1 LFYQS
6 PVIRVCIMKR
16 LAITCF
22 TLCFAIC
29 LAWML
34 APSAAISQ
42 TATGPEQDCFGALPI
57 NRTLITQQISYKGF
71 GVNSN
76 EVSSGLGC
84 ASSSKTNSSWYRLDV
99 ASDGF
104 LAFRLTAANGT
115 DDYNFVVFR
124 FPATAAN
131 QAAGCVSATSS
142 ASNIA
147 ACNFAPG
154 GSTGLDNTLATQF
167 SSFGQ
172 SLAVKRG
179 ETYMIY
185 VSNKTGSNGF
195 TLDFSTSSP
204 GVIPTATTFP
214 VATVAVR
221 ANQASGCGASSS
233 LIVTFSDPILRGSV
247 QPGTFTLTGNNQTF
261 TINSVA
267 CANCP
272 SNGLDSNTRKGV
284 SYTLNFTPAIS
295 ISGTYTLALST
306 TAGSISLRNVDNSL
320 IAMPATPVIV
330 NVGANLPA
338 VISSLPIA
346 NNTTT
351 FCLGQS
357 VTLTTPDAGAG
368 TQYQWLREGNGGALL
383 PIIGGTSRNLN
394 VTGSYAFA
402 ETPSTDSSSVVIV
415 TKTVNFRVL
424 VTDGNGC
431 IRTSNPIAVSV
442 SPGLQPKVLNAPTGG
457 NDLRPCRNEGIT
469 LVAESGFR
477 SYLWYKNFQAVDTAK
492 STTFFVRDAGVYAV
506 ETVDN
511 SGCRNL
517 SLSFTITPRDAVIPV
532 IRGDSVNCANP
543 TTGKA
548 DKPITLSVTPDE
560 SFSTYQWFDAVT
572 KKAISGA
579 TGSIVAVTTGTY
591 YLQVNSSSGC
601 VVPSAPFTVNIGAI
615 PVTPIINNIAGGFNV
630 QLCPGSSQPLFATE
644 GFDRYQ
650 WYRGGLPI
658 DGATSRRYD
667 AKDSGQYAVQVFS
680 KQGCPSPLSNPPV
693 SISNGAIIPGVVSS
707 GSGSFTTCRGTSLQL
722 SITIPDSLLSKATIE
737 WTRASGGAVLG
748 TSRTLTVSDAG
759 QYKVSVQFLNNIPC
773 PISTTVTVAVVDNP
787 TPIVVTPTGGNTY
800 CQGGSLTLDAGD
812 FVTYQWFLGGT
823 AISGATMRTLVVR
836 APGTYTVRVTAS
848 GGCSGTSAPFAV
860 QELPAPDAPIIASR
874 NASLTLCPNGSLD
887 LFVQNANAA
896 LTYQWFKDNVAL
908 SGQTGTSL
916 TVTAIGAYT
925 VEAKSANGCT
935 ARPNAP
941 ANVTQGKLPTPPS
954 FPSAMTICPNSDTTI
969 TAPTGFI
976 GYQWLT
982 GSGNSAQA
990 IMGETNR
997 TFRINRAGTFS
1008 LRVTD
1013 SLGCVNTSST
1023 ITVTQTVVTVTITSI
1038 DAGVR
1043 FQASSTPRARLFQWL
1058 LNGTNILGATD
1069 EFFAPQSSGSY
1080 SVRVTDI
1087 NGCQQTSSAQRFD
1100 LPIVVSVPDT
1110 SRTTGGPTI
1119 PPVVRGDSA
1128 FAAPGDT
1135 VVYTIRLRSLG
1146 TLRPGAKIDA
1156 TICFNA
1162 TLLEPL
1168 PPLAAGTISGGV
1180 RCIPITLTI
1189 PSDTTAALFNLPFR
1203 AALGNDSVTA
1213 LVITARLSP
1222 GGALLPTTASYFRL
1236 TTISYA
1242 GGPRLIGPA
1251 PRMRLTPSRPNPV
1264 GDDGTISYVIENAAS
1279 NERTVE
1285 TVSVTISDVYG
1296 QIVKTLPITQLIG
1309 KEGEIPFNT
1318 ADLPRGVYFVT
1329 VRSRGAM
1336 QVQKI
1341 HVLR

>member
-1 LFYQS
+1 
-6 PVIRVCIMKR
+6 MKR

-22 TLCFAIC
+22 FLCFAWIV
-29 LAWML
+29 
-34 APSAAISQ
+34 APTAAISQ
-42 TATGPEQDCFGALPI
+42 TASGPEQDCFGALPI
-57 NRTLITQQISYKGF
+57 NRTLITQQISYKGS
-71 GVNSN
+71 GANGN
-76 EVSSGLGC
+76 EVSSGFGC
-84 ASSSKTNSSWYRLDV
+84 ANSPKTNSSWYRLDV

-104 LAFRLTAANGT
+104 LSFRITAAN
-115 DDYNFVVFR
+115 DADNYDFLVLR
-124 FPATAAN
+124 FPANAAN
-131 QAAGCVSATSS
+131 QTVGCVSATSS
-142 ASNIA
+142 ASNIV
-147 ACNFAPG
+147 ACSFAPG
-154 GSTGLDNTLATQF
+154 SSTGLDNTLATQF
-167 SSFGQ
+167 DSFR
-172 SLAVKRG
+172 SALAVKRG
-179 ETYMIY
+179 EIYMIY
-185 VSNKTGSNGF
+185 VSNKTGLGGF
-195 TLDFSTSSP
+195 TMDLSASTP
-204 GVIPTATTFP
+204 GVIPTAATFP
-214 VATVAVR
+214 VAAAAVK

-233 LIVTFSDPILRGSV
+233 LVLTFSEPVLRGSV

-261 TINSVA
+261 TINSIA

-272 SNGLDSNTRKGV
+272 ANGLDSNTRKGV

-306 TAGSISLRNVDNSL
+306 TAGSIKLRNVDNSL
-320 IAMPATPVIV
+320 IAMPSTPVII

-338 VISSLPIA
+338 VTSSLPIA

-383 PIIGGTSRNLN
+383 PIIGGTSRNLS

-402 ETPSTDSSSVVIV
+402 ETPSTDSTSVVIV
-415 TKTVNFRVL
+415 TRTINFRVL

-431 IRTSNPIAVSV
+431 VRTSNPIAVSV
-442 SPGLQPKVLNAPTGG
+442 SPGLQPKILNAPTGG
-457 NDLRPCRNEGIT
+457 NDLRPCRNEGVT

-511 SGCRNL
+511 LGCRNL

-532 IRGDSVNCANP
+532 IRGDTVNCANA

-560 SFSTYQWFDAVT
+560 SFSTYQWFDNAT

-579 TGSIVAVTTGTY
+579 TGSTVAVTTGTY

-601 VVPSAPFTVNIGAI
+601 LVTSATFTVNVGVI
-615 PVTPIINNIAGGFNV
+615 PVKPIINNISGGFEV

-644 GFDRYQ
+644 GFLEYR
-650 WYRGGLPI
+650 WYLDGVLI
-658 DGATSRRYD
+658 AGATARRFD
-667 AKDSGQYAVQVFS
+667 ATKAGRYAVQVIS
-680 KQGCPSPLSNPPV
+680 PQGCPSELSNPPV
-693 SISNGAIIPGVVSS
+693 TVKSGTIVPITLNSKSDTIS
-707 GSGSFTTCRGTSLQL
+707 TCRGVAFPATL
-722 SITIPDSLLSKATIE
+722 TIPDSLISRATIE
-737 WTRASGGAVLG
+737 WTKIGQAGVIG
-748 TSRTLTVSDAG
+748 TSTIQSISEAG
-759 QYKVSVQFLNNIPC
+759 QYRVSVQFTNNNPC
-773 PISTTVTVAVVDNP
+773 AVSTTITVKVTDNP
-787 TPIVVTPTGGNTY
+787 TTDISTDTGKNTF
-800 CQGGSLTLDAGD
+800 CKGDALTLNAGSFD
-812 FVTYQWFLGGT
+812 TYQWFIVNGGVST
-823 AISGATMRTLVVR
+823 PIAGATMRTLVVR
-836 APGTYTVRVTAS
+836 AAGSYRVQVTITN
-848 GGCSGTSAPFAV
+848 GGCTGSSGVFTV
-860 QELPAPDAPIIASR
+860 QELPVPDPPIIASR
-874 NASLTLCPNGSLD
+874 NGSLALCPNGSLQ

-896 LTYQWFKDNVAL
+896 LTYQWFKDNQAL
-908 SGQTGTSL
+908 AGQTATSL
-916 TVTAIGAYT
+916 VVTATGAYT

-935 ARPNAP
+935 SRPNAP

-954 FPSAMTICPNSDTTI
+954 FPATITICPNRDTTL

-976 GYQWLT
+976 GYKWFT
-982 GSGNSAQA
+982 GTGNSAQF
-990 IMGETNR
+990 IPGETNR

-1008 LRVTD
+1008 LEITD
-1013 SLGCVNTSST
+1013 SLGCINTSAT
-1023 ITVTQTVVTVTITSI
+1023 ITVSQTVVTVTIDTI

-1043 FQASSTPRARLFQWL
+1043 FRASSTPRARLFQWL
-1058 LNGTNILGATD
+1058 LGGTNIPGATD
-1069 EFFAPQSSGSY
+1069 SLFAPQVTGLY

-1087 NGCQQTSSAQRFD
+1087 NGCDQTSNARNFIPPFIKDSTC
-1100 LPIVVSVPDT
+1100 LSNCGST
-1110 SRTTGGPTI
+1110 NPTV

-1180 RCIPITLTI
+1180 RCIPLTLTI

-1213 LVITARLSP
+1213 LVITSRLSP
-1222 GGALLPTTASYFRL
+1222 GGAPLPTTASYFRL

-1242 GGPRLIGPA
+1242 GGARLIGPA

-1264 GDDGTISYVIENAAS
+1264 GDDGTISYVIENAAP
-1279 NERTVE
+1279 NERTIE
-1285 TVSVTISDVYG
+1285 SVSVTISDVYG
-1296 QIVKTLPITQLIG
+1296 RIAKTLPVTQLVG

-1318 ADLPRGVYFVT
+1318 ADLAPGVYFVT
-1329 VRSRGAM
+1329 VRSRGSM

>member
-1 LFYQS
+1 
-6 PVIRVCIMKR
+6 MKR

-29 LAWML
+29 LAWVL

-57 NRTLITQQISYKGF
+57 NRTLITQQLSYKGS

-76 EVSSGLGC
+76 EVSSGTGC
-84 ASSSKTNSSWYRLDV
+84 ATSAKTNSSWYRLDV

-124 FPATAAN
+124 FPANAAN

-179 ETYMIY
+179 EIYMIY
-185 VSNKTGSNGF
+185 VSNRTGSSGF
-195 TLDFSTSSP
+195 TLDFSTSSS

-221 ANQASGCGASSS
+221 ANQASGCGAASS
-233 LIVTFSDPILRGSV
+233 LLLTFSEPILRGSV
-247 QPGTFTLTGNNQTF
+247 QPGTFVLTGNNQTF
-261 TINSVA
+261 TINSIA

-272 SNGLDSNTRKGV
+272 TLDSNTRKGV

-306 TAGSISLRNVDNSL
+306 TVGTISLRNVDNSL
-320 IAMPATPVIV
+320 IAMPATPVII
-330 NVGANLPA
+330 NVGANQPP
-338 VISSLPIA
+338 VTSSLPIA

-357 VTLTTPDAGAG
+357 VALTTPDAGAG

-383 PIIGGTSRNLN
+383 PIIGATSRTLN

-415 TKTVNFRVL
+415 TRTVNFRVL

-431 IRTSNPIAVSV
+431 VRTSNPIAVSV

-511 SGCRNL
+511 LGCRNL

-560 SFSTYQWFDAVT
+560 SFSTYQWFDNAT

-579 TGSIVAVTTGTY
+579 TGSTVAVTTGTY

-601 VVPSAPFTVNIGAI
+601 VVTSATFTVNVGAI
-615 PVTPIINNIAGGFNV
+615 PVTPIINNISGGFSV

-650 WYRGGLPI
+650 WYLNDTPI
-658 DGATSRRYD
+658 DGATARRFD
-667 AKDSGQYAVQVFS
+667 ATVPGRYAVQVFS

-693 SISNGAIIPGVVSS
+693 TISNGVIIPGVVSS

-773 PISTTVTVAVVDNP
+773 PISTTVTVSVVDNP
-787 TPIVVTPTGGNTY
+787 MPVVVTPTGGNTY

-812 FVTYQWFLGGT
+812 FVSYQWFLGGT

-874 NASLTLCPNGSLD
+874 NGSLALCPNGSLE

-896 LTYQWFKDNVAL
+896 LTYQWFKDNLAL

-954 FPSAMTICPNSDTTI
+954 FKDSITICPNSDTTI

-976 GYQWLT
+976 GYQWL
-982 GSGNSAQA
+982 SGIGKAAQP

-1013 SLGCVNTSST
+1013 SLGCVNTSSS
-1023 ITVTQTVVTVTITSI
+1023 ITVSQTVVTVTITSI

-1043 FQASSTPRARLFQWL
+1043 FQASSTPPARLFQWL
-1058 LNGTNILGATD
+1058 LNGTNVAGATD
-1069 EFFAPQSSGSY
+1069 AIFAPQVSGSY

-1128 FAAPGDT
+1128 LAAPGDT

-1296 QIVKTLPITQLIG
+1296 QIVKTLPITQLVG

-1318 ADLPRGVYFVT
+1318 ADLARGVYFVT

>member
-1 LFYQS
+1 
-6 PVIRVCIMKR
+6 MKR

-22 TLCFAIC
+22 FLCFAWIV
-29 LAWML
+29 
-34 APSAAISQ
+34 APTAAISQ
-42 TATGPEQDCFGALPI
+42 TASGPEQDCFGALPI
-57 NRTLITQQISYKGF
+57 NRTLITQQISYRGS
-71 GVNSN
+71 GVNGN
-76 EVSSGLGC
+76 EVSSGFGC
-84 ASSSKTNSSWYRLDV
+84 ANSSKTNSSWYRLDV

-104 LAFRLTAANGT
+104 LSFRITAAN
-115 DDYNFVVFR
+115 DADNYDFLVLR
-124 FPATAAN
+124 FPANAAN
-131 QAAGCVSATSS
+131 QTVGCVSATSS
-142 ASNIA
+142 ASNIV
-147 ACNFAPG
+147 ACSFAPG
-154 GSTGLDNTLATQF
+154 SSTGLDNTLAAQF
-167 SSFGQ
+167 DSFKPA
-172 SLAVKRG
+172 LAVKRG

-185 VSNKTGSNGF
+185 VSNKTGLGGF
-195 TLDFSTSSP
+195 TMDLSASTP

-214 VATVAVR
+214 VAAVTVK
-221 ANQASGCGASSS
+221 ANQATGCGASSS
-233 LIVTFSDPILRGSV
+233 LVLTFSEPILRGSI

-261 TINSVA
+261 TINSIA

-272 SNGLDSNTRKGV
+272 TNGLDSNTRKGI

-306 TAGSISLRNVDNSL
+306 TAGSIKLRSVDNAL

-338 VISSLPIA
+338 IASSLPIA

-368 TQYQWLREGNGGALL
+368 TQYQWLREGNGGVLL
-383 PIIGGTSRNLN
+383 PVIGGASRTLN

-415 TKTVNFRVL
+415 TRTINFRVL

-431 IRTSNPIAVSV
+431 VRTSNPIAVSV
-442 SPGLQPKVLNAPTGG
+442 SPGLQPKILNAPTGG
-457 NDLRPCRNEGIT
+457 NDLRPCRNEGVT
-469 LVAESGFR
+469 LVAEPGFR

-511 SGCRNL
+511 LGCRNL
-517 SLSFTITPRDAVIPV
+517 SLSFTITPRDAVIPI

-543 TTGKA
+543 ATGRA
-548 DKPITLSVTPDE
+548 DKPITLSITPDE
-560 SFSTYQWFDAVT
+560 SYSTYQWFDAAT
-572 KKAISGA
+572 KRAISGA
-579 TGSIVAVTTGTY
+579 TGSTVAVTTGTY
-591 YLQVNSSSGC
+591 YIEAKSKEGC
-601 VVPSAPFTVNIGAI
+601 VIASPVFTVNIGAVPI
-615 PVTPIINNIAGGFNV
+615 KPVINNISGGFTV
-630 QLCPGSSQPLFATE
+630 PICPGGSQPLFASE
-644 GFDRYQ
+644 GFMQYQ
-650 WYRGGLPI
+650 WYLNGKPI
-658 DGATSRRYD
+658 MGATSRRYD
-667 AKDSGQYAVQVFS
+667 ATEPGQYAVQVFS
-680 KQGCPSPLSNPPV
+680 AQGCPSELSNPPV
-693 SISNGAIIPGVVSS
+693 VLSNGVVIPGVVSS

-722 SITIPDSLLSKATIE
+722 TVAIPDSLLAKATIE
-737 WTRASGGAVLG
+737 WTRANGQGGVLG
-748 TSRTLTVSDAG
+748 TNRTLTVSDAG
-759 QYKVSVQFLNNIPC
+759 QYKVFIQFQGGSPC
-773 PISTTVTVAVVDNP
+773 PVSTTVTVAVVDNP
-787 TPIVVTPTGGNTY
+787 MPIVVTPTGGNTY

-860 QELPAPDAPIIASR
+860 QELPAPDAPVIASR
-874 NASLTLCPNGSLD
+874 NGSLALCPNGSLE

-896 LTYQWFKDNVAL
+896 LTYQWFKDNLAL
-908 SGQTGTSL
+908 SGQTGTTL
-916 TVTAIGAYT
+916 RVIAIGSYT

-935 ARPNAP
+935 SRPNAP
-941 ANVTQGKLPTPPS
+941 ANVTQGRLPTPPS
-954 FPSAMTICPNSDTTI
+954 FPSAITICPNADTTI

-982 GSGNSAQA
+982 GSGNSAVA

-1023 ITVTQTVVTVTITSI
+1023 ITVSQTVVTVTITSI

-1058 LNGTNILGATD
+1058 LNGTNVAGATD
-1069 EFFAPQSSGSY
+1069 SIFAPQVSGSY

-1100 LPIVVSVPDT
+1100 LPFIVSTPDT
-1110 SRTTGGPTI
+1110 SRTTGGPT

-1180 RCIPITLTI
+1180 RCIPLTLTI
-1189 PSDTTAALFNLPFR
+1189 PTDTTQALFNLPFR

-1222 GGALLPTTASYFRL
+1222 GGAPLPTTASYFRL

-1242 GGPRLIGPA
+1242 GGARLIGPA

-1264 GDDGTISYVIENAAS
+1264 GDDGTISYVIENAAP
-1279 NERTVE
+1279 NERTIE
-1285 TVSVTISDVYG
+1285 SVSVTISDVYG
-1296 QIVKTLPITQLIG
+1296 RIAKTLPVTQLVG

-1318 ADLPRGVYFVT
+1318 ADLAPGVYFVT
-1329 VRSRGAM
+1329 VRSRGSM